1 MLGKLL
7 AATDHYAVQEPATG
21 GVYNARAGHILLRA
35 HFTQEEKP
43 FPPAVSLQ
51 CCLLTKVNTVP
62 ASKRKIFKGPSSIFT
77 ERAQIVN
84 LELEYLITDTVH
96 ALGYSVSVCTLLH
109 VGLPIQQKTT
119 TEVEV
124 AFPAPGS
131 RSTNTFSRTYS
142 LLTHFLRPIRRMIQ
156 GYQQENFVISFV
168 VHISVRKFFL
178 LTNMNLSSSKKAFFV
193 CCLFLKC

>member
-7 AATDHYAVQEPATG
+7 AAADHYAVQEPATG

-35 HFTQEEKP
+35 HFTQEKP

-84 LELEYLITDTVH
+84 LELEYLKLTQSTPWATQFLC
-96 ALGYSVSVCTLLH
+96 ALFYTWDF
-109 VGLPIQQKTT
+109 PYNKKT

-131 RSTNTFSRTYS
+131 RSTNTFSRTYL

>member
-7 AATDHYAVQEPATG
+7 AAADHYAVQEPATG

-35 HFTQEEKP
+35 HFTQEKP

-77 ERAQIVN
+77 EHAQIVN

-109 VGLPIQQKTT
+109 VGLPIQQKNNNRSRGG
-119 TEVEV
+119 
-124 AFPAPGS
+124 FP
-131 RSTNTFSRTYS
+131 STRLPQHKHLLQNIFTTYS
-142 LLTHFLRPIRRMIQ
+142 FSKTN
-156 GYQQENFVISFV
+156 QENDTRLST
-168 VHISVRKFFL
+168 RKLRNFFC
-178 LTNMNLSSSKKAFFV
+178 SSH
-193 CCLFLKC
+193 

>member
-7 AATDHYAVQEPATG
+7 AAADHYAVQEPATG

-109 VGLPIQQKTT
+109 VGLPIQQKNNNRSRGG
-119 TEVEV
+119 
-124 AFPAPGS
+124 FP
-131 RSTNTFSRTYS
+131 STRLPQHKHLLQNIFTTYS
-142 LLTHFLRPIRRMIQ
+142 FSKTN
-156 GYQQENFVISFV
+156 QENDTRLST
-168 VHISVRKFFL
+168 RKLRNFFC
-178 LTNMNLSSSKKAFFV
+178 SSH
-193 CCLFLKC
+193 